1 MRNLKSSIPMQS
13 IKSRGP
19 FFTRLAVFAIAAGI
33 ALSAAA
39 QDKSKDPQASYD
51 PRSAPGAGQK
61 FLEKFVGDWN
71 VQKVFHPRT
80 GDPVI
85 TKGECHQEMINDG
98 RFLKSD
104 FVFPDGQSKI
114 TGVGLIGFEPATGL
128 FTSVWADSRSTKM
141 SIRQSRDL
149 FDGNQIIMSSLPV
162 AGSVREARPSRN
174 VTHLEDNG
182 RKIVHQQYAINPD
195 NSERVMLELILTK
208 KGQ

>member
-1 MRNLKSSIPMQS
+1 MQS
-13 IKSRGP
+13 TKSCSS
-19 FFTRLAVFAIAAGI
+19 FFGRLAVFVIAAGV
-33 ALSAAA
+33 ALSSAA

-61 FLEKFVGDWN
+61 FLEKFVGDWD
-71 VQKVFHPRT
+71 VQKVFHSRS

-104 FVFPDGQSKI
+104 FVFPDAQGRI
-114 TGVGLIGFEPATGL
+114 TGVGLIGFEPATGF

-141 SIRQSRDL
+141 SIRQSRDP
-149 FDGNQIIMSSLPV
+149 FDGNQIIMSSMPV
-162 AGSVREARPSRN
+162 AGNVREARPSRN

-182 RKIVHQQYAINPD
+182 RKIVHQQYAINSD
-195 NSERVMLELILTK
+195 NTERLMLELILTK
-208 KGQ
+208 KGP